1 MTAIN
6 NEENLNHVENGYS
19 TAEIPSGK
27 PPAVQYELQGQTSHN
42 ILSYDT
48 KTLVTYGWIFT
59 YRGSIFHK
67 RIFVYILVQFILSSV
82 IANYKCQNTGRSL
95 DNSYCVPLPNDMT
108 ALTLLTVTSFLVGLF
123 TNNVMQRWWQIRTAL
138 NNVKS
143 KSTNLVLAF
152 TSCVAINTQ
161 NSPLKVRSQ
170 AICMTQTVTR
180 YLQLA
185 HALIYIRA
193 NPVREYNEQLLR
205 SRNLLTQHEAELLL
219 PKHKAVFEYR
229 KSSLVYSWVLMC
241 LEKASTSGI
250 LGPVPGGGAAQ
261 HVVTLFNELSL
272 IQSAAADVDMF
283 ISTQLPYPFIQM
295 TSILGELFSYS
306 YLSAILIPFLCDLV
320 YVFLFQLFFVTS
332 GIIGDGFINHNPA
345 IYLTGYC
352 TQILMTFVMLGILHL
367 YLVLSNP

>member
-1 MTAIN
+1 M
-6 NEENLNHVENGYS
+6 ENGY
-19 TAEIPSGK
+19 TNEKPYVK
-27 PPAVQYELQGQTSHN
+27 PPAVEYELTGQSSHN

-48 KTLVTYGWIFT
+48 QTLLTYGWIFT
-59 YRGSIFHK
+59 YRGSVFHK
-67 RIFVYILVQFILSSV
+67 NIFVYILIQFVVTTV

-138 NNVKS
+138 NTVKS

-152 TSCVAINTQ
+152 ASCVAINTQ
-161 NSPLKVRSQ
+161 NSPLNVRSQ
-170 AICMTQTVTR
+170 AICLTQTVTR

-185 HALIYIRA
+185 HALIYIRS
-193 NPVREYNEQLLR
+193 NPATEYNESLLLY
-205 SRNLLTQHEAELLL
+205 RNLLTKKEAELLIS
-219 PKHKAVFEYR
+219 KHKSMFEYR
-229 KSSLVYSWVLMC
+229 KSSIVYSWVIMC

-250 LGPVPGGGAAQ
+250 LGPMPGGGPAQ

-295 TSILGELFSYS
+295 TSILGKL
-306 YLSAILIPFLCDLV
+306 
-320 YVFLFQLFFVTS
+320 
-332 GIIGDGFINHNPA
+332 
-345 IYLTGYC
+345 LT
-352 TQILMTFVMLGILHL
+352 TI
-367 YLVLSNP
+367 